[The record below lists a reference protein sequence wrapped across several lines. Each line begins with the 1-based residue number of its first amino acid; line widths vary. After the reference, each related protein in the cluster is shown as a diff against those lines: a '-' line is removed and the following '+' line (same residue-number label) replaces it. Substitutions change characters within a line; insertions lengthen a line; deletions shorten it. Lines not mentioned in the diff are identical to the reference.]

1 MFIDSH
7 CHIDGTAYDR
17 FLEGREIFHPPA
29 FYNPEAILSR
39 AKKANVQILL
49 TIGTQISDIDEMSK
63 IVDSYNEIFMTV
75 GIHPEYAKE
84 HLQKF
89 SKEEIQQLF
98 EECCKSKKTVGI
110 GEIGL
115 DYFTNKDIDEQ
126 KDLFDFQLSLAEQF
140 KLPVSIHTRESW
152 IDTMDLIEVH
162 RDTRGIIHCF
172 SGEENLA
179 KRAIDADYLLGIGG
193 VVTFKNSLALQ
204 EAVKWIPLESIVL
217 ETDAP
222 WLAPV
227 PFRGKVNEPSFI
239 PNIAEKIAEIKCVSI
254 EKVEEI
260 TTKNFL
266 KLFKKI
272 ELGDLG
278 E

>member
-1 MFIDSH
+1 MSDAIE
-7 CHIDGTAYDR
+7 TAKLYIQ
-17 FLEGREIFHPPA
+17 EEN
-29 FYNPEAILSR
+29 YKEALKL
-39 AKKANVQILL
+39 AKKRH
-49 TIGTQISDIDEMSK
+49 GKDDIDEYLT
-63 IVDSYNEIFMTV
+63 I
-75 GIHPEYAKE
+75 
-84 HLQKF
+84 
-89 SKEEIQQLF
+89 
-98 EECCKSKKTVGI
+98 
-110 GEIGL
+110 L
-115 DYFTNKDIDEQ
+115 D
-126 KDLFDFQLSLAEQF
+126 LL
-140 KLPVSIHTRESW
+140 
-152 IDTMDLIEVH
+152 
-162 RDTRGIIHCF
+162 
-172 SGEENLA
+172 
-179 KRAIDADYLLGIGG
+179 IDADYLLGIGG

-272 ELGDLG
+272 ELGDLD